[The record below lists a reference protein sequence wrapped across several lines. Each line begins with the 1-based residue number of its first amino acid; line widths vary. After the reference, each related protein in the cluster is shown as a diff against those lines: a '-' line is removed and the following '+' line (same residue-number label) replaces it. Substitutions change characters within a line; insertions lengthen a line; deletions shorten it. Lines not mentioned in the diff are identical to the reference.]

1 MNNNVKIGIG
11 TVGGIAIGF
20 FGSLLF
26 VANSKTIQEV
36 RRMDRARMAKK
47 YNEAATLLLNTMA
60 DAMHSSSYYNL
71 TYEEFKAKLMQEE
84 AFFNIIMSKD
94 HGLTLSIVFDEEDD
108 EEGEE
113 NNEEE

>member
-1 MNNNVKIGIG
+1 MNNVTKFGIG
-11 TVGGIAIGF
+11 AVGGIVVGF
-20 FGSLLF
+20 FGSVIYISNSDVLLK
-26 VANSKTIQEV
+26 A
-36 RRMDRARMAKK
+36 RALDRARMAKK

-71 TYEEFKAKLMQEE
+71 TYEEFKEKLMQEE
-84 AFFNIIMSKD
+84 AFFNIIMAKD

-108 EEGEE
+108 EE